1 MNIKLYSALKP
12 LPENR
17 DFIQLAED
25 IAYHL
30 EFSNVCNIK
39 TGIQREYININ
50 SIPSPF
56 TEFCF
61 LFNDGS
67 ESPTYL
73 HHAHAVTELERLI
86 RNCTENSLY
95 FKPRRHTNIPPI
107 TLHARGLFLLSED
120 SNIYYQSDC
129 ELSSW
134 NIGELELND
143 IMRSSSAQYNDIYLR
158 VCTVYEYDGTPY
170 REQIILDNRQIDEI
184 IEHLKRKDTNI
195 RISPYTE
202 NEKRFLNTYKEDF
215 LHNPFMSRYYQSYF
229 FDEVQSIILR
239 DGSIFC
245 ENEASFHNFEIQIK
259 NLNFLILS
267 V

>member
-1 MNIKLYSALKP
+1 MNITLYSALKH

-17 DFIQLAED
+17 NFIQLSED

-39 TGIQREYININ
+39 TGIQREYTNIN

-73 HHAHAVTELERLI
+73 HHTHAVIELERLI
-86 RNCTENSLY
+86 RNCTENRLY

-120 SNIYYQSDC
+120 SNIYYQPDC
-129 ELSSW
+129 ELSW
-134 NIGELELND
+134 NIGELKLND
-143 IMRSSSAQYNDIYLR
+143 IMCSSSAHYSDIYLH
-158 VCTVYEYDGTPY
+158 VCTVYKYEGTPY
-170 REQIILDNRQIDEI
+170 REQIILNNRQIDEI

-215 LHNPFMSRYYQSYF
+215 LHNSSMSQYYRSYF
-229 FDEVQSIILR
+229 FDEVQSNILR

-245 ENEASFHNFEIQIK
+245 ANEAVFNNFEIQIK